1 MDLIKELNADILKYK
16 DKLYEKNVVIGVSCG
31 VDSMVLLN
39 LLEKVSENYKFN
51 IVVAHVNHKRR
62 AESEEEEAYIRAY
75 CEKKHKL
82 YVKEMVYNTDHVAS
96 FQEYARKERLN
107 FFFDVMEKENAS
119 VLFLAHHLNDDI
131 ETSIMHFIRGGSLNS
146 ISGLKMET
154 IIKDK
159 IILRPLIN
167 VLKDDLYEY
176 AKGSNI
182 KFFEDKTNFED
193 DYTRNRI
200 RHNIVTELFREN
212 PSFKDSFL
220 SYKEK
225 LAYAS
230 KLIDDIRD
238 KYIAEFVKK
247 EDNLLTFT
255 IDSFNS
261 LDSVIQDEVLFEIL
275 KKYNFSKANINELK
289 KLINSSK
296 KNLVTNYKDICFIKE
311 GNIVK
316 ISSNLYQKEEYFI
329 KIDKVGK
336 YKISDDLE
344 LVFEKVDNISTYY
357 DFCISNVDII
367 WYNTNM
373 FPFVLRTRK
382 DGDSIMLS
390 TGHKKIKDLLID
402 EHINPIDKDK
412 TLLLLD
418 KDESIICVLGIK
430 KSQVLAN
437 SKDNNLLIKINRR
450 TK

>member
-62 AESEEEEAYIRAY
+62 AESEEEEAYIRTFCDGKY
-75 CEKKHKL
+75 KL
-82 YVKEMVYNTDHVAS
+82 YVKEMTYDTDYDTS
-96 FQEYARKERLN
+96 FQDYARKERLK
-107 FFFDVMEKENAS
+107 FFFDVMDKENAS
-119 VLFLAHHLNDDI
+119 ILFLAHHLNDDI

-154 IIKDK
+154 RIKDK

-167 VLKDDLYEY
+167 VLKDDLYKY
-176 AKGSNI
+176 AYDNNI

-200 RHNIVTELFREN
+200 RHKIVAELFREN
-212 PSFKDSFL
+212 PSFKDNFL

-225 LAYAS
+225 LSYAS
-230 KLIDDIRD
+230 SLINDIRD
-238 KYIAEFVKK
+238 KYIKEYIKK
-247 EDNLLTFT
+247 EDNL
-255 IDSFNS
+255 ISFNIDNFNK
-261 LDSVIQDEVLFEIL
+261 LDSIIQDEVLFEIL

-289 KLINSSK
+289 KLINSNK
-296 KNLVTNYKDICFIKE
+296 KNLVTNYKDICLLKE
-311 GNIVK
+311 DNEIK
-316 ISSNLYQKEEYFI
+316 ISNALYKKEEFFL
-329 KIDKVGK
+329 KIDKIGK

-344 LVFEKVDNISTYY
+344 IDFEKVDNISTYY

-382 DGDSIMLS
+382 DGDSILLS
-390 TGHKKIKDLLID
+390 KGHKKIKDLLID
-402 EHINPIDKDK
+402 EHIKPLDKDK

-418 KDESIICVLGIK
+418 KDNNIIFVLGIK
-430 KSQVLAN
+430 KSHILTQ